1 MKVARIRSNFEL
13 VKRKL
18 AVVEEKDRIR
28 NFKNPI
34 NGEYVMSLFG
44 IPPCQEIGMLKEA
57 VKEAI
62 LDGVIG
68 NNFEEADAFMRRK
81 AEEMGLHAK

>member
-1 MKVARIRSNFEL
+1 NFEL
-13 VKRKL
+13 VKQKM

-34 NGEYVMSLFG
+34 SGEYVMQVYG
-44 IPPCQEIGMLKEA
+44 IPPCHEIGHLKEA

-68 NNFEEADAFMRRK
+68 NNFEEADAYMRK
-81 AEEMGLHAK
+81 IAPQFGLNEK